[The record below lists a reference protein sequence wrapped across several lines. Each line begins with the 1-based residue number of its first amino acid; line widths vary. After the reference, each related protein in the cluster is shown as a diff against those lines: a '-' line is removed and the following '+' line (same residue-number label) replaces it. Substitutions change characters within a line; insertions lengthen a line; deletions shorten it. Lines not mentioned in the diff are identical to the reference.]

1 MVPFHVGEPLV
12 LLLLVPLAVFVV
24 LAWRSGTPGARS
36 VRSRMLLVCRLA
48 AVGALILALAE
59 VSFRGS
65 VSRQAVIFVAD
76 VSAST
81 DSARQ
86 AEQDF
91 IGHAIGA
98 KQPDD
103 GYAVVTTAQQALVD
117 HVFGTLPDFDA
128 FRSSVP
134 ADGTDLA
141 AGLRLAG
148 AVLPS
153 AYRSRVVL
161 LSDGQETAGDAAAQA
176 RVLQARGVETD
187 VVPLTIPTGPEV
199 LLDRVA
205 APTTVQVDERFTVDV
220 SAVSTVQT
228 PATVQVYLDDQLVD
242 TQSVTLQPGTTQLT
256 SQAHTAA
263 VGLHELRATIQSD
276 QDTLPQNNEATAI
289 VNVQGAPR
297 VLVIEQRPGEGA
309 NIAAAL
315 SAAGMQVDTRAPAD
329 LPTTSE
335 ELGSYNTVVLADVS
349 ADSLSDQQM
358 ELLRSYVHD
367 LGRGLVAIGGESSYG
382 QGDYAGTP
390 LDDVLPVSSTVRGHR
405 DQGRVA
411 MMLVIDH
418 SGSMADDPK
427 HEGTPKIV
435 MARQAATLAV
445 DQLAPD
451 DEVGILAFDSNN
463 HWIVPMTHV
472 DDVGISAI
480 DAQINTL
487 NADGGTDIPP
497 AVSDGLAAL
506 EQASDAEYRH
516 MILMTDGM
524 SCCGGDYTAL
534 LDRMKADNVTLS
546 TIAVGADADQDLLT
560 RLAKLGGGRYYFADR
575 AADIPRFMTRETRL
589 ATRGPLVEGRIAP
602 ILSTAD
608 PVVVSASQSGMPA
621 LTGYLVTTPKDLA
634 EVLLKSPD
642 DDPLLARWQYG
653 LGRAVAFTSDLRGR
667 WSADWLAWPGEQ
679 RLLAGVT
686 GWTIPQAQGGLRVDL
701 QNSGG
706 SADVTVEESQPGASP
721 GQVQVSVV
729 GPDGSTQSLD
739 LLATGPGRF
748 EGSFPTPAIGAYVA
762 HVQDLQDGQVAAAA
776 DAGLAVPY
784 SPEYRTVSTDTVRL
798 QQIARAGGGHMLSDP
813 AAAFASD
820 LRPGTERRPADPAP
834 AVASGADRAFRGRP
848 APTAAR
854 TFRLSGSRTH
864 PEGHPAL
871 GAAVRRS
878 AGTLAAGPAAGG
890 LQPQAGFGA
899 GAGADARRLDPV
911 PARLRRH
918 PRQQPLPRPD
928 GVAARQARPRRRR
941 GGAGNLGERRSAVA
955 GRGRRGGQRQAHGKH
970 AALAGGAVDFDR
982 AAHGSGE
989 LLHQSQPEAG
999 AVVSDALAGLGLVVR
1014 LEDAF
1019 GVPSR
1024 DARAGIPHVNPDPI
1038 WLGCHRHRH
1047 HPTRRRVASGVAQQ
1061 VAQDLAEPIGIRL
1074 RRAAGRAR
1082 SPPRSAPAPGAR
1094 RAARSCRRF
1103 PARRRPRRPVLTA
1116 ARGARPRRA
1125 RA

>member
-1 MVPFHVGEPLV
+1 MVPFHVGQPLV
-12 LLLLVPLAVFVV
+12 LLLLVPLAAFVV
-24 LAWRSGTPGARS
+24 LVWRSGTPGAPS
-36 VRSRMLLVCRLA
+36 VRSRLLLGCRLTA
-48 AVGALILALAE
+48 IAALILALAE

-65 VSRQAVIFVAD
+65 VSRQAVVFVAD

-81 DSARQ
+81 NAARQ

-91 IGHAIGA
+91 IAHAIGA

-103 GYAVVTTAQQALVD
+103 GFAVVTTGQQALVD

-128 FRSSVP
+128 FQSSVP
-134 ADGTDLA
+134 SDGTDLA

-153 AYRSRVVL
+153 AYRTRVVL

-176 RVLQARGVETD
+176 RLLQARGVETD
-187 VVPLTIPTGPEV
+187 VVPLSIPTGPEV

-256 SQAHTAA
+256 SQARTSA

-276 QDTLPQNNEATAI
+276 LDTLPQNNEATAI

-335 ELGSYNTVVLADVS
+335 ELDSYNTVVLADVS

-358 ELLRSYVHD
+358 EMLRSYVHD

-382 QGDYAGTP
+382 QGNYAGTP

-427 HEGTPKIV
+427 HEGTTKIV

-472 DDVGISAI
+472 DAVGISAI
-480 DAQINTL
+480 DAQIETL
-487 NADGGTDIPP
+487 NADGGTNIPP
-497 AVSDGLAAL
+497 AVSDGLTAL
-506 EQASDAEYRH
+506 EQATDAEYRH

-524 SCCGGDYTAL
+524 SCCGGDYTPL

-560 RLAKLGGGRYYFADR
+560 RLAKMGGGRYYFADR
-575 AADIPRFMTRETRL
+575 AGDIPRFMTRETRL
-589 ATRGPLVEGRIAP
+589 ATRGPLVEGSIAP
-602 ILSTAD
+602 ILTTAD

-642 DDPLLARWQYG
+642 DDPVLARWQYG

-701 QNSGG
+701 QGSGG
-706 SADVTVEESQPGASP
+706 TADVTVEERQPGSSP

-729 GPDGSTQSLD
+729 GPGGSAQSLD

-748 EGSFPTPAIGAYVA
+748 EGSFPTPAVGAYVA

-798 QQIARAGGGHMLSDP
+798 QQIARAGGGHVLNDP
-813 AAAFASD
+813 AAAFAFD
-820 LRPGTERRPADPAP
+820 LRPTPSDVPLTRPLLLL
-834 AVASGADRAFRGRP
+834 AVLIVP
-848 APTAAR
+848 
-854 TFRLSGSRTH
+854 L
-864 PEGHPAL
+864 E
-871 GAAVRRS
+871 V
-878 AGTLAAGPAAGG
+878 G
-890 LQPQAGFGA
+890 L
-899 GAGADARRLDPV
+899 RRLRL
-911 PARLRRH
+911 ARLRFLERA
-918 PRQQPLPRPD
+918 PAQKATLRSVRPFGVEPGRWRPVRPLAILNRKRA
-928 GVAARQARPRRRR
+928 AARAASPSPAASTLFQRAFEDTQ
-941 GGAGNLGERRSAVA
+941 GNNPYRVLMEW
-955 GRGRRGGQRQAHGKH
+955 Q
-970 AALAGGAVDFDR
+970 LAK
-982 AAHGSGE
+982 
-989 LLHQSQPEAG
+989 
-999 AVVSDALAGLGLVVR
+999 
-1014 LEDAF
+1014 
-1019 GVPSR
+1019 
-1024 DARAGIPHVNPDPI
+1024 
-1038 WLGCHRHRH
+1038 
-1047 HPTRRRVASGVAQQ
+1047 
-1061 VAQDLAEPIGIRL
+1061 
-1074 RRAAGRAR
+1074 
-1082 SPPRSAPAPGAR
+1082 
-1094 RAARSCRRF
+1094 
-1103 PARRRPRRPVLTA
+1103 
-1116 ARGARPRRA
+1116 RA
-1125 RA
+1125 RADDEEEERES